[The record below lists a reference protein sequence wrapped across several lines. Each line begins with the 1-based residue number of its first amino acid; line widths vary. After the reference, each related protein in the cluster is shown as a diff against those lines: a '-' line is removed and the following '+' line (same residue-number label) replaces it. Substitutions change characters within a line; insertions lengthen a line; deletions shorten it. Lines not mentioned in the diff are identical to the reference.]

1 VSGVIGLCTDSSAQL
16 PPDLIERF
24 SVEVVPVTIKL
35 EGDEYLEGV
44 DLDTDDF
51 YERFSKTPRP
61 EVTTSPPSS
70 GQFAFAYDELVA
82 RGATEIL
89 SIHVGSALSGTLN
102 AARLGARHVPVPIRH
117 VDTGTA
123 SFGVGCCVWAAGE
136 ALSRGVTLEQAAEI
150 AEQVAPAVGHVL
162 VPGAPELVHRTGR
175 ASSLDVDLDGG
186 VSVLSLIGGEVK
198 VLARVAHHSSAAE
211 AMAGYI
217 LDSSGDEV
225 INVAIGIADRQGW
238 RLSLALER
246 ILGVEPRVR
255 EMVRYRIGPSIG
267 ARTGPGTAGA
277 FFYPVA
283 LGEHLDNL
291 VE

>member
-1 VSGVIGLCTDSSAQL
+1 MPVE
-16 PPDLIERF
+16 LIERY

-51 YERFSKTPRP
+51 YERFGKTPRP
-61 EVTTSPPSS
+61 EVTTSPPSP
-70 GQFAFAYDELVA
+70 GQFALAYDELVA

-136 ALSRGVTLEQAAEI
+136 ALSRGVSLEQAAEI

-162 VPGAPELVHRTGR
+162 VPGAPELVQRTGR
-175 ASSLDVDLDGG
+175 ASSLDINDDDQG
-186 VSVLSLIGGEVK
+186 VPVLSLIGGDVK
-198 VLARVAHHSSAAE
+198 ILARVGLHTSAAE

-217 LDSSGDEV
+217 LDSSGDEI

-255 EMVRYRIGPSIG
+255 EMIRYRIGPSIG

-283 LGEHLDNL
+283 LGEHLNNL